1 MWVVPKYDKMARA
14 GRNKFGG
21 TELYFVAHM
30 TLQLLIMLNAEWLFK
45 VPLWNTTRGHK
56 WIFAAATGKNKMTIT
71 SQTYPGPI

>member
-1 MWVVPKYDKMARA
+1 MARA

-30 TLQLLIMLNAEWLFK
+30 TLQLLIILNAEWLFK

-56 WIFAAATGKNKMTIT
+56 WIFAAATGPFGLKHNTVL
-71 SQTYPGPI
+71 QLER